1 MLALSVLIALTAL
14 LSLSA
19 TASAQSTVDYDSD
32 DDGYIDVKT
41 HQQLNAIRY
50 DLNGNG
56 AQDSVSASDWT
67 NYTSAFSNAATGMGC
82 KLTDHDSNSQTADQP
97 TCVGYELMNDIDLD
111 TDGDGNI
118 GTDSGDA
125 YYNSGAGWSPI
136 TDASNL
142 TSYTGNFNGNGNTIN
157 NLFINRS
164 AAAYQGLFR
173 GFAGSARIEQLGIT
187 NANVSGGNWVGILA
201 GFSGAS
207 TAAIVACYTTGKV
220 AGGDRVGGLVG
231 YNSQGTISSSYSTA
245 YVSGRTRVGGLVGY
259 RGGDAITDTY
269 STGRVVRS
277 SGTDT
282 RFGGLIGAAV
292 PQSANNVSN
301 SYWDTSTSGQ
311 TTSAGGTGKTTRQL
325 QTPTGYNGI
334 YANWNTNLD
343 GVTGNDNPWTFGN
356 KMQYPMLDYKMMST
370 NPQGGQAMGIPD
382 NWNAPIVGE
391 RVGVCLNATTRPN
404 RNGRW
409 IWERSD
415 NGDTWE
421 TISGATGYE
430 YAPTTSD
437 VDHYLR
443 AKVALSGS
451 GGFAYTRNL
460 GGRVKNASGATA
472 GTAITFYSG
481 NASPRVGELII
492 ANDPRPT
499 GAVDARFSWQR
510 CDNADTTYTDCSYIY
525 GVWWTNYTP
534 VAADLNH
541 YLRMIVYYETSAGVW
556 TRHASAFT
564 GQVAAASQ

>member
-1 MLALSVLIALTAL
+1 
-14 LSLSA
+14 
-19 TASAQSTVDYDSD
+19 
-32 DDGYIDVKT
+32 
-41 HQQLNAIRY
+41 
-50 DLNGNG
+50 
-56 AQDSVSASDWT
+56 
-67 NYTSAFSNAATGMGC
+67 MGC
-82 KLTDHDSNSQTADQP
+82 KLTDHDSNSQTAEQP

-164 AAAYQGLFR
+164 SAAYQGLFR
-173 GFAGSARIEQLGIT
+173 GFGGSARIEQLGIT

-207 TAAIVACYTTGKV
+207 TAAIVASYTTGKV
-220 AGGDRVGGLVG
+220 AGSDRVGGLVG
-231 YNSQGTISSSYSTA
+231 YNSRGTISSSYSTA

-325 QTPTGYNGI
+325 QTPTGYTGI
-334 YANWNTNLD
+334 YANWNIDLD
-343 GVTGNDNPWTFGN
+343 NADADNDATTGKDDPWTFGN

-370 NPQGGQAMGIPD
+370 TPQNSQAMGRSD

-391 RVGVCLNATTRPN
+391 RVAVCVTGATRSN
-404 RNGRW
+404 RSGLW
-409 IWERSD
+409 MWEKSA
-415 NGDTWE
+415 NGDTWSSVAGN
-421 TISGATGYE
+421 SGASYE
-430 YAPTTSD
+430 YYPVSTD
-437 VDHYLR
+437 VGNYLR
-443 AKVALSGS
+443 AKAPLSG
-451 GGFAYTRNL
+451 GGFAYTRVL
-460 GGRVKNASGATA
+460 GGRVKQTSAATA
-472 GTAITFYSG
+472 GSAVSFVSG
-481 NASPRVGELII
+481 NASPRVGELIR
-492 ANDPRPT
+492 ANDPAPT
-499 GAVDARFSWQR
+499 GAVDRRYSWQR

-525 GVWWTNYTP
+525 GVWWTDYTP
-534 VAADLNH
+534 VAADLNK
-541 YLRMIVYYETSAGVW
+541 YLRMVVYYATSAGVW
-556 TRHASAFT
+556 TRHATAFT